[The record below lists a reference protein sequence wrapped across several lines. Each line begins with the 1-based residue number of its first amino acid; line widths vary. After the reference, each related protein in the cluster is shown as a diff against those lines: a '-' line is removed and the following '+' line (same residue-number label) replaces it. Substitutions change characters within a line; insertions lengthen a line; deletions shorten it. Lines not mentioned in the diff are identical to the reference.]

1 MKRLLAI
8 LLLAVMVC
16 CLLSAAVFADGAVTS
31 PEHGNTDEDVQPTSP
46 QTGYAF
52 GISFIIVAAVLF
64 AGIAFV
70 SIKKVVG

>member
-1 MKRLLAI
+1 MKRLIAI

-16 CLLSAAVFADGAVTS
+16 CLLSVAAFADGGVTS
-31 PEHGNTDEDVQPTSP
+31 PEHDNSDDAVQPSSP

-52 GISFIIVAAVLF
+52 GVSFIIVAAVLF
-64 AGIAFV
+64 AGVAFV